1 MPLDPHEAT
10 ILVVEDNPDNL
21 FIVLEILRAKVRVR
35 YCTGKATG
43 RQLFALLET
52 QRELPVDMI
61 LLDLQLPH
69 EDGYTVL
76 RQIREQPR
84 LAATR
89 VVAMTANVM
98 ADDVERARAAGFDGF
113 LGKPIDLRRFPVQI
127 ARILQGE
134 LVWEPR

>member
-21 FIVLEILRAKVRVR
+21 FIVLEMLRLKVQVR
-35 YCTGKATG
+35 YCAGKMTG
-43 RQLFALLET
+43 RQLFALLEA
-52 QRELPVDMI
+52 QQELPVDMI
-61 LLDLQLPH
+61 LLDLQLPL

-84 LAATR
+84 LAETR

-113 LGKPIDLRRFPVQI
+113 IGKPIDLRRFPAQI
-127 ARILQGE
+127 ARILGGE